1 MLGGEIHVSVR
12 GSCVSSCKGELC
24 FILLRGVPTF
34 FFVYIGLVTM
44 FTYIVLIFDIYIYIY
59 IWWCMFSSPT
69 FTCVVSFLSLYTC
82 FFTVCNLLFLFHTKM
97 PWWVLFKVF
106 WKYMMMYVCF
116 LQSIFDIYIYIYMMM
131 YVSSP
136 TFTCV
141 VSFLSLYTY
150 FFTVCNLLFLFHT
163 KMPWWVLFKVFWKY
177 RLSKS
182 TCHKLS
188 SYKIFQEFLLG

>member
-1 MLGGEIHVSVR
+1 MFHLVK
-12 GSCVSSCKGELC
+12 GSAY
-24 FILLRGVPTF
+24 FLLRVHQSCDH
-34 FFVYIGLVTM
+34 VYIYCAYLW
-44 FTYIVLIFDIYIYIY
+44 YIYIYIY
-59 IWWCMFSSPT
+59 DDVCFLHLPLHVLFLFSLYTHVSLLYAIFYFCFTLRCLDEFCLKYFGNTWWCMYVF
-69 FTCVVSFLSLYTC
+69 
-82 FFTVCNLLFLFHTKM
+82 
-97 PWWVLFKVF
+97 FKVS
-106 WKYMMMYVCF
+106 
-116 LQSIFDIYIYIYMMM
+116 LIYIYIWCMF
-131 YVSSP
+131 SSP